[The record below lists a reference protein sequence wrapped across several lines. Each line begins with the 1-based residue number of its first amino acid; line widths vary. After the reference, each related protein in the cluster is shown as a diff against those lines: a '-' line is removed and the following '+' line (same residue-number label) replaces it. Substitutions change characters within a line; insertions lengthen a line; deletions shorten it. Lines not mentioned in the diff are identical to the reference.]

1 MTIKAINTIAM
12 GFTLISSKNCKTK
25 FSKGSININK
35 VERKINIKQL
45 ANLAYL
51 MQIYLPK

>member
-25 FSKGSININK
+25 FSKGSINRNK

-51 MQIYLPK
+51 MQIFLPK